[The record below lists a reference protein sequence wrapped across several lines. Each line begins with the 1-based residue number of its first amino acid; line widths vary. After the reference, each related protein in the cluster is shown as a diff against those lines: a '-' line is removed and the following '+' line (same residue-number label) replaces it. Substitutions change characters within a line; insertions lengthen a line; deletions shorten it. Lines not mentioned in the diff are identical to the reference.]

1 MKMQRDMKVFGAGCP
16 TQMSQQG
23 RRASGNRK
31 DKMVPRSS
39 SPINVYVE
47 LPCIIEQ
54 ALSTIA
60 WHDLEDCASVVRRQ
74 SDSVCSQLNTKIT
87 TRDGTLTEMTS
98 YRSTCSAIPPHYPAW
113 SWWDFQVNESDA
125 DDQDFGDYAL
135 DFMADSPATLES
147 NLSPAELVP
156 FQGCVIPLLTPQQ
169 YFSPED
175 SLSHSFTEA
184 SDPSVHD
191 GAPWQG
197 IAQCQGRAF
206 GDSMEVNNQLH
217 ETLHRQQEEIDC
229 LQERN
234 LHLRQLAS
242 RAKHLASVLE
252 KLMTVRDQRE
262 QPCGDKTTLSPC
274 KRQRLDEGYDTE
286 SSDTV
291 EDMLRDVSTRCNAV
305 LHNAATGTRLPQES
319 ETIHM
324 FGAFSGL
331 KTSISKDNSMTMDAS
346 ELQESVSSF
355 RTSVREHSTIRTQVF
370 PHGRAFTSRTQL
382 GGYRFRWL
390 PNDS

>member
-1 MKMQRDMKVFGAGCP
+1 MQRDMKVFGAGCP
-16 TQMSQQG
+16 NQMSQQG
-23 RRASGNRK
+23 RRAAGNRK

-47 LPCIIEQ
+47 LPCMIEQ

-60 WHDLEDCASVVRRQ
+60 WNDLEDCASVVRRQ
-74 SDSVCSQLNTKIT
+74 SDSLCS
-87 TRDGTLTEMTS
+87 
-98 YRSTCSAIPPHYPAW
+98 
-113 SWWDFQVNESDA
+113 QVNESDA

-184 SDPSVHD
+184 SDPSVQY

-262 QPCGDKTTLSPC
+262 QVIPCGDKTTLSPC

-319 ETIHM
+319 ETIRM

-370 PHGRAFTSRTQL
+370 PHGRAFTSRTQQ

>member
-1 MKMQRDMKVFGAGCP
+1 MQREINVFGAVCP
-16 TQMSQQG
+16 SQMIQQV
-23 RRASGNRK
+23 RRAAGNRN

-54 ALSTIA
+54 AFSTIA
-60 WHDLEDCASVVRRQ
+60 WNDFEDCASVMRRE
-74 SDSVCSQLNTKIT
+74 SDSLGS
-87 TRDGTLTEMTS
+87 
-98 YRSTCSAIPPHYPAW
+98 
-113 SWWDFQVNESDA
+113 QVNESDV

-156 FQGCVIPLLTPQQ
+156 FQGCVIPHLTPQQ
-169 YFSPED
+169 FFSPED
-175 SLSHSFTEA
+175 SLFHSSTET
-184 SDPSVHD
+184 SDPSAQD
-191 GAPWQG
+191 GTPWQG
-197 IAQCQGRAF
+197 LAQCQGRVL

-217 ETLHRQQEEIDC
+217 KTLHRQQEKIDS

-252 KLMTVRDQRE
+252 KLMTVRDKRE
-262 QPCGDKTTLSPC
+262 PVIPCGEKTSLSPC

-305 LHNAATGTRLPQES
+305 LHNASGTRVPQES
-319 ETIHM
+319 ETIRM

-331 KTSISKDNSMTMDAS
+331 KTSISKDSSMTMDGS

-355 RTSVREHSTIRTQVF
+355 RTSVRQHSTIRTQVF
-370 PHGRAFTSRTQL
+370 PHGRAFTSRTQQ
-382 GGYRFRWL
+382 GGCRFRWL